1 MQLMGPVQ
9 RGLPVL
15 SGLPQDWPIIILD
28 IKDCFFSIPLAKEDC
43 CRFAFTLPSVNHEQP
58 DTRYQWR
65 VLPQG
70 MANSPTICQ
79 LFVHQA
85 LVPTHREYP
94 QVRIIHY
101 MDDILLAAPSQDML
115 DKTYAHTVQ
124 ALEKKGLYIAPEKVQ
139 KDLIDNHY
147 PKDNLLLFIIHH
159 PVIFPKITAMEPLKG
174 AIEIYT
180 DGSKSGIGAYLDQEN
195 PIWIPERLMRFIRH
209 EDSDP
214 DTSDKPDSSSDQS
227 QTRDAALGSDQ
238 NVADPDASAC

>member
-1 MQLMGPVQ
+1 M
-9 RGLPVL
+9 
-15 SGLPQDWPIIILD
+15 LD

-58 DTRYQWR
+58 DARYQWR

-85 LVPTHREYP
+85 LVPTRREYP

-124 ALEKKGLYIAPEKVQ
+124 ALEKKRLYIAPEK
-139 KDLIDNHY
+139 
-147 PKDNLLLFIIHH
+147 
-159 PVIFPKITAMEPLKG
+159 
-174 AIEIYT
+174 
-180 DGSKSGIGAYLDQEN
+180 DQEN
-195 PIWIPERLMRFIRH
+195 SIWIPERLTRFICH
-209 EDSDP
+209 EDPDP

-227 QTRDAALGSDQ
+227 RTRDAVLGSDQ
-238 NVADPDASAC
+238 DVADPDASAC

>member
-1 MQLMGPVQ
+1 MKFMLTTEYSEASQNMMRNSGFIPGK
-9 RGLPVL
+9 GLGKCL
-15 SGLPQDWPIIILD
+15 QGIAEPIIITGKQD
-28 IKDCFFSIPLAKEDC
+28 RKAKEDC

-70 MANSPTICQ
+70 MANSPTMCQ

-85 LVPTHREYP
+85 LLPTRKEYP

-139 KDLIDNHY
+139 KDLIEAWAAWGKPLTIKTDNG
-147 PKDNLLLFIIHH
+147 L
-159 PVIFPKITAMEPLKG
+159 A
-174 AIEIYT
+174 YT
-180 DGSKSGIGAYLDQEN
+180 SKSFQQLCLRMQDQEN
-195 PIWIPERLMRFIRH
+195 PIWVPERLTRFIRH
-209 EDSDP
+209 EDPNP

-227 QTRDAALGSDQ
+227 RTRDAVLGSDQ
-238 NVADPDASAC
+238 DVADSDASAC